1 MRENM
6 DASYGLPF
14 SQRVLMALIDTG
26 LSRQDAYKIVQRS
39 AMVCWQERRPFR
51 EVLNADS
58 DITGRLKPEQLDEL
72 FDYAYYTRYVD
83 DSFRR
88 LDLL

>member
-1 MRENM
+1 
-6 DASYGLPF
+6 
-14 SQRVLMALIDTG
+14 
-26 LSRQDAYKIVQRS
+26 
-39 AMVCWQERRPFR
+39 MVSWRERRPVR

-58 DITGRLKPEQLDEL
+58 DVTGRLEPEQLDEL

-88 LDLL
+88 LGLLP